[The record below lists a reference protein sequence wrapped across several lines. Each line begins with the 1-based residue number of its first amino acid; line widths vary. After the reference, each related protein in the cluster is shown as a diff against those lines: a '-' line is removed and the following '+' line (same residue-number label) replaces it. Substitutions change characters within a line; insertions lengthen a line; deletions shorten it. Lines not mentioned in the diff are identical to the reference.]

1 MHVMASTEPRR
12 LVVVQK
18 DLFTAKAM
26 ARLLRRHFTAIE
38 IAATPSDA
46 ERLLAAAPHHKTVI
60 VCGERFANGEPSGLT
75 WLQRVRTFHHHIT
88 RLVLATSL
96 PLTDGL
102 RDLVDAVVQ
111 KPFDPAEFRRSV
123 LGACEGSPPPLGSR
137 EDEPEQ
143 KADNLGAYVSA
154 VFACLDA
161 AVQEPSFDASQRA
174 LLQRTIDRPRAKS
187 RLNPFGDPLSLVYL
201 IARAY
206 GRAIDEHAI
215 RVGAFALLYVL
226 SLDLFDDVQ
235 DDDLAGKPHEDAGA
249 PIAINSAISLLIL
262 AGRELLRA
270 AELETDPAR
279 RLLLLEI
286 YCKAGTDAVGGQ
298 HRDLMGKAGASSPA
312 EVLAMQAAK
321 TSSVAMLTECGAL
334 LGRANE
340 TDFARFSRVGASA
353 AMFVQVRDDLRDI
366 FGKNLSPDLMTGK
379 WTYPIASFW
388 EQASDEEKTELEE
401 LTGKLPDSIRSI
413 RGLFYRSGAVE
424 NSAAKLE
431 ELRSSIHDEIKGTG
445 LSSGYLRTL
454 LAIFDGLAETVY
466 APPQLEKLPVQ
477 RVGFHL
483 AVQLER
489 DRFLDHMSL
498 VMKDVNLSLP
508 EPPTFEPWHLPQWMY
523 VPEKR
528 TIFYPDL
535 EDLSAEILP
544 FQAALLGEEDLSKVK
559 QTMTEQLPAVLAHEM
574 FHFLR
579 DQAGRLTNDHWHEE
593 WAANRLA
600 VAYAAQFAP
609 ETARSTLEL
618 VRIVKARFAPLVE
631 AHAPEVLAR
640 CRHESPDTT
649 GYQMDMMSVAAVSME
664 MLHVLISESPRL
676 TFEVHDL
683 LGGQALRAA

>member
-1 MHVMASTEPRR
+1 MQAVPSTTPRR

-26 ARLLRRHFTAIE
+26 ARLLRRHFDEIE
-38 IAATPSDA
+38 IAGAPSEA
-46 ERLLAAAPHHKTVI
+46 ERLLSEAPHRHTVVI
-60 VCGERFANGEPSGLT
+60 CGERFGEGEPSGVT
-75 WLQRVRTFHHHIT
+75 WLQRVRSFHHHIH
-88 RLVLATSL
+88 RLVLATSQ
-96 PLTDGL
+96 PLTH
-102 RDLVDAVVQ
+102 DLHDVDAVVQ
-111 KPFDPAEFRRSV
+111 KPFDPAAFRRSV
-123 LGACEGSPPPLGSR
+123 LGDDDGPVSSVRPRQEPAA
-137 EDEPEQ
+137 EDS
-143 KADNLGAYVSA
+143 ADNLGAYVSA

-174 LLQRTIDRPRAKS
+174 LLQRTIDRPREKS

-201 IARAY
+201 IAKAY

-235 DDDLAGKPHEDAGA
+235 DDDLAGKPHEGAGA
-249 PIAINSAISLLIL
+249 PIAINSAISLLFL

-286 YCKAGTDAVGGQ
+286 YCRAGTEAVGGQ
-298 HRDLMGKAGASSPA
+298 HRDLLGKSGASSPA

-334 LGRANE
+334 LGGASE
-340 TDFARFSRVGASA
+340 ADFERFSRVGARA
-353 AMFVQVRDDLRDI
+353 AMFIQIRDDLRDI

-388 EQASDEEKTELEE
+388 EQASPEEKLELRS
-401 LTGKLPDSIRSI
+401 LTDALPDSIRSI

-424 NSAAKLE
+424 SSAAKLE
-431 ELRSSIHDEIKGTG
+431 ELRSSIHEEILGTG
-445 LSSGYLRTL
+445 MSSGYLRTL
-454 LAIFDGLAETVY
+454 LSIFDGLAETVY
-466 APPQLEKLPVQ
+466 APPELEKLPVP
-477 RVGFHL
+477 RRGFHD
-483 AVQLER
+483 AVRLEHE
-489 DRFLDHMSL
+489 RFVARMSV
-498 VMKDVNLSLP
+498 VMRAANLEMPAS
-508 EPPTFEPWHLPQWMY
+508 PTFEPWHLPQWMY

-544 FQAALLGEEDLSKVK
+544 FQAALLGEDDLRKVREI
-559 QTMTEQLPAVLAHEM
+559 MIAQLPAVLAHEM

-579 DQAGRLTNDHWHEE
+579 DQAGRLTDDHWHEE

-600 VAYAAQFAP
+600 VAYT
-609 ETARSTLEL
+609 TAFSPATAESTREL
-618 VRIVKARFAPLVE
+618 VGVVKGRFANLVE
-631 AHAPEVLAR
+631 EHAPAVLSR
-640 CRHESPDTT
+640 CRQFSSDAT
-649 GYQMDMMSVAAVSME
+649 GYRMDMLSVAAVTME
-664 MLHVLISESPRL
+664 MLDVLLADQPIL
-676 TFEVHDL
+676 VHEVPAL
-683 LGGQALRAA
+683 LGPAS